1 MASDRK
7 IEVPI
12 DYDPRTIVGDGP
24 SAQTAR
30 GAMTAMHGAWV
41 KIRDAAADEKVDRPR
56 LAKAAQGAMER
67 ALTACDAAHDRIAA
81 QVRQLEGEIVSLT
94 QPRVDPTL
102 AAEVRAYWRE
112 RGWAKGLPEAVR
124 ADART
129 ASAVLSAPPYLSGLD
144 DKLRDVIRQAAV
156 QAHAAEKQAA
166 LDEASRALDKVIR
179 ASGRMIEIVAPRIRD
194 WTRSENTNLTA
205 LEALGN
211 GR

>member
-1 MASDRK
+1 MPKDRK

-12 DYDPRTIVGDGP
+12 DYDPRVIVGEGP

-30 GAMTAMHGAWV
+30 EAMTALHGAWV
-41 KIRDAAADEKVDRPR
+41 SIRDAAADNAVELPR
-56 LAKAAQGAMER
+56 LAKAAQSAMER
-67 ALTACDAAHDRIAA
+67 ALTNADAALGRITA
-81 QVRQLEGEIVSLT
+81 QVGHLEGEIVKLT

-112 RGWAKGLPEAVR
+112 RGWTNGLHEAVR
-124 ADART
+124 GDIRT

-144 DKLRDVIRQAAV
+144 SKQRDLIRQAAV
-156 QAHAAEKQAA
+156 QAHAPAQQAA
-166 LDEASRALDKVIR
+166 LDEASRALDKVVR

-194 WTRSENTNLTA
+194 WSVPENTNLAA

-211 GR
+211 G